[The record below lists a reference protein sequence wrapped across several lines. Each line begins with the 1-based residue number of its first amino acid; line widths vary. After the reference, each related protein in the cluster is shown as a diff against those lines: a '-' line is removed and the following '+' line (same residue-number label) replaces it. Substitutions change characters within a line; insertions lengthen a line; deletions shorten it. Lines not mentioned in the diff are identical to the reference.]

1 MMASKISTSIQ
12 IDTVNFASRLIAWQK
27 MHGRSGLP
35 WQGIR
40 DPYLIWVS
48 EIMLQQTQVTT
59 VIERYGQFLRRFPS
73 LEKLAAASLDEVLAE
88 WSGLGYY
95 TRARNMHRCAILLL
109 NEYGGLFPED
119 PKVLES
125 LPGIGRSTAGAI
137 AAFAYAKKTPILDA
151 NVKRVLS
158 RVYGVQGDLQ
168 SKKKLDELWDLA
180 KKVLPKN
187 ARSMPIY
194 TQAFMDFGATWCT
207 TRQPVCLM
215 AKKTCPFISSCF
227 AFKNQQVHDLP
238 QKKQKKASPEFY
250 ADMAM
255 IFYENSVLLVKRP
268 PDSIWGGLWC
278 LPESPWIPY
287 ETTAEAT
294 AKAAVKV
301 SKMKRRVISKMLRN
315 IFSAEE
321 LDSLTSAAQE
331 FQMGISLRHIFS
343 HRRLHI
349 QTWRIDLKELPKLN
363 DRKLIWAPLAQLDS
377 FGLPQPIKLLLREI
391 AT

>member
-1 MMASKISTSIQ
+1 
-12 IDTVNFASRLIAWQK
+12 
-27 MHGRSGLP
+27 
-35 WQGIR
+35 
-40 DPYLIWVS
+40 
-48 EIMLQQTQVTT
+48 
-59 VIERYGQFLRRFPS
+59 
-73 LEKLAAASLDEVLAE
+73 
-88 WSGLGYY
+88 
-95 TRARNMHRCAILLL
+95 MHRCAILLL

-158 RVYGVQGDLQ
+158 RVYGIQGDLQ

-187 ARSMPIY
+187 SRSMPIY

-207 TRQPVCLM
+207 TRQPVCLV
-215 AKKTCPFISSCF
+215 AKKTCPFTSACF
-227 AFKNQQVHDLP
+227 AFKNQRVLDLP
-238 QKKQKKASPEFY
+238 QKKQKKITPEFY
-250 ADMAM
+250 TDMAL
-255 IFYENSVLLVKRP
+255 IFYKHAVLLIKRP

-278 LPESPWIPY
+278 LPESPWLPNQV
-287 ETTAEAT
+287 TAEST
-294 AKAAVKV
+294 ADSTTKV
-301 SKMKRRVISKMLRN
+301 NKMKRRVISQMLKN

-349 QTWRIDLKELPKLN
+349 QTWRVDLKKLPKLN
-363 DRKLIWAPLAQLDS
+363 DQNLIWAPLAQLNS
-377 FGLPQPIKLLLREI
+377 FGLPQPIKLLLSKI
-391 AT
+391 ST